1 MYLICFAYIS
11 KLYTDKGRLC
21 LRRGDITCIL
31 REWSSTWERSEC
43 KVAAYEPNLEAINIE
58 LAYLII

>member
-1 MYLICFAYIS
+1 MAFN
-11 KLYTDKGRLC
+11 KDTVG
-21 LRRGDITCIL
+21 
-31 REWSSTWERSEC
+31 ERSEC